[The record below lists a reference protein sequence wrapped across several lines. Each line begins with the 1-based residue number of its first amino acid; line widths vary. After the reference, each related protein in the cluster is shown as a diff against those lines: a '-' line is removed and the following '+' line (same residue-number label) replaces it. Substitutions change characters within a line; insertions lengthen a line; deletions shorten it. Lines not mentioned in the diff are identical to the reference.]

1 MIMKGIG
8 IPSGLQPSVA
18 KLLPDYYFAKKKDS
32 YILKILLR
40 FDDDLIKIYEG
51 GEAD

>member
-18 KLLPDYYFAKKKDS
+18 KLLPDYNFSKR
-32 YILKILLR
+32 KILI
-40 FDDDLIKIYEG
+40 F
-51 GEAD
+51 

>member
-18 KLLPDYYFAKKKDS
+18 KLLPDYYFSKERFLYSKDTS
-32 YILKILLR
+32 S
-40 FDDDLIKIYEG
+40 F
-51 GEAD
+51 